1 MPKQRFGLGRGL
13 DALIPGPSPVPA
25 DLALDTGVAA
35 SAIFEVPVDAI
46 DPNPYQP
53 RAALEDDE
61 AMLELAASLQ
71 QHGLLQPILVTQS
84 AMGPDGPRYQ
94 VIAGERRWRAA
105 QIAGLET
112 LPAIIREATPRM
124 MLELALVENLQRTDL
139 NPLEAAHGYATL
151 IEEYGLTQEEVAERV
166 GRQRPTVANTIRL
179 LQLPDE
185 IREYLLKT
193 PKVFTEGHARAVL
206 GITTGDADRLQAAR
220 QIIAQQMSVRAAEE
234 LARRYNQ
241 ANLLLAP
248 DRRGGKTRPQ
258 NYETRVLEEEFTRAV
273 QMKVRLQR
281 STKGKG
287 SLTLYFTNQ
296 EQLESLYQRLV
307 AAEMAAGGEDS
318 GLFAVTGLGETVG
331 LDSLSA
337 MDTLGSG
344 AGMNAAGMNAASGA
358 NGYAPAVSSNG
369 SGNGTGH
376 ATNGANGT
384 SGTDAF
390 DSTFDD

>member
-25 DLALDTGVAA
+25 DLPLDTGVAA

-307 AAEMAAGGEDS
+307 AAEMAAGSEDS

-344 AGMNAAGMNAASGA
+344 AGMNSAGMNAASGA
-358 NGYAPAVSSNG
+358 NGYMPAVSSNG